1 MMMGSSD
8 STNDKIKY
16 RIEMLRILYARGY
29 SLILMNPAVPNF
41 ADYFDSN
48 QYFTLEELIRF
59 VEQGYGIVLC
69 KHKDG
74 RILIG
79 IDDIDIQDK
88 NILRAIESALGNTLV
103 QRKRR
108 GYHLLFFLLFFYSY
122 SYYVNGSDNVT
133 QGWYTITT
141 GILGNLTQVS
151 VRTRLICYII

>member
-59 VEQGYGIVLC
+59 VEQGYGIVLR

-74 RILIG
+74 RILID

-88 NILRAIESALGNTLV
+88 NILRAIESVLGNTLV
-103 QRKRR
+103 HRKRR
-108 GYHLLFFLLFFYSY
+108 GYHLLLFSPLFFYSY
-122 SYYVNGSDNVT
+122 YYYVNGSDNVT
-133 QGWYTITT
+133 QGWYTTAM
-141 GILGNLTQVS
+141 LGNLTQVS
-151 VRTRLICYII
+151 VRACLICYII

>member
-8 STNDKIKY
+8 STNGKIKY

-29 SLILMNPAVPNF
+29 NLILMKSAVPNF

-69 KHKDG
+69 KHRDG

-88 NILRAIESALGNTLV
+88 NLLRAIESALGNTLV

-108 GYHLLFFLLFFYSY
+108 GYHLLFYYYYYY

-141 GILGNLTQVS
+141 AMLGNLTQVS
-151 VRTRLICYII
+151 VRTCLICYII

>member
-29 SLILMNPAVPNF
+29 NLILMNPAVLNF
-41 ADYFDSN
+41 ADYFDNN

-69 KHKDG
+69 KQRDC

-79 IDDIDIQDK
+79 IDDIDVQDK
-88 NILRAIESALGNTLV
+88 NILRAIGSALGNTLV

-108 GYHLLFFLLFFYSY
+108 GYHLLLFYYYYSY
-122 SYYVNGSDNVT
+122 YYYVNGSDNVA
-133 QGWYTITT
+133 QGWYTIT
-141 GILGNLTQVS
+141 IAMLGNLMQVS
-151 VRTRLICYII
+151 VRACLICYII

>member
-1 MMMGSSD
+1 MMMNSSD
-8 STNDKIKY
+8 STKDEIKY

-29 SLILMNPAVPNF
+29 NLIPMNPAVLNF

-69 KHKDG
+69 KRRDG
-74 RILIG
+74 WILIG
-79 IDDIDIQDK
+79 IDDMDVQDK
-88 NILRAIESALGNTLV
+88 NILRAIESVLGNTLV
-103 QRKRR
+103 QMKRR
-108 GYHLLFFLLFFYSY
+108 GYHLLFYYYYYY

-141 GILGNLTQVS
+141 AMLGNLTQVS
-151 VRTRLICYII
+151 VRTCLICYII

>member
-29 SLILMNPAVPNF
+29 NLILMKPAVPNF

-69 KHKDG
+69 KQRDG

-79 IDDIDIQDK
+79 IDDIDVQDK
-88 NILRAIESALGNTLV
+88 NLLRAIESALGNTLV

-108 GYHLLFFLLFFYSY
+108 GYHLLFFYYY

-141 GILGNLTQVS
+141 AMLGNLTQVS
-151 VRTRLICYII
+151 VRTCLICYII

>member
-1 MMMGSSD
+1 MMMNSSD
-8 STNDKIKY
+8 STKDEIKY

-29 SLILMNPAVPNF
+29 NIILMNPAVPNF
-41 ADYFDSN
+41 DSK
-48 QYFTLEELIRF
+48 QYSTLEELIRF
-59 VEQGYGIVLC
+59 VEQGYGIVLY

-74 RILIG
+74 KILIG
-79 IDDIDIQDK
+79 IDIDVQDK
-88 NILRAIESALGNTLV
+88 NLLRAIGSALGNTLV

-108 GYHLLFFLLFFYSY
+108 GYHLLFYYYYYY

-151 VRTRLICYII
+151 VRACLICYII

>member
-1 MMMGSSD
+1 MMMDSSD
-8 STNDKIKY
+8 STRDKIKY
-16 RIEMLRILYARGY
+16 MIEMLRILYAGGY
-29 SLILMNPAVPNF
+29 NLILIKPAVLNF

-69 KHKDG
+69 KRRDG
-74 RILIG
+74 WILIG
-79 IDDIDIQDK
+79 IDDMDVQDK
-88 NILRAIESALGNTLV
+88 NILRAIESVLGNTLV

-108 GYHLLFFLLFFYSY
+108 GYHLLFFLY

-141 GILGNLTQVS
+141 AMLGNLTQVS
-151 VRTRLICYII
+151 VRTCLICYII

>member
-1 MMMGSSD
+1 MMMDSSD
-8 STNDKIKY
+8 STKGKIKY

-29 SLILMNPAVPNF
+29 NLILMKLAVPN
-41 ADYFDSN
+41 FDSN

-69 KHKDG
+69 KQRDG

-79 IDDIDIQDK
+79 IDIDIQDK

-108 GYHLLFFLLFFYSY
+108 GYHLLFYY
-122 SYYVNGSDNVT
+122 YYYYYVNGSDNVT
-133 QGWYTITT
+133 QEWHTITT
-141 GILGNLTQVS
+141 AMLGNLTQVS
-151 VRTRLICYII
+151 VRTCLICYII

>member
-1 MMMGSSD
+1 MMDSSD
-8 STNDKIKY
+8 NTKDEIEY

-29 SLILMNPAVPNF
+29 NLILIKPAVLNF

-79 IDDIDIQDK
+79 IDDMDVQDK
-88 NILRAIESALGNTLV
+88 NILRAIGSALGNTLV
-103 QRKRR
+103 QNTRR
-108 GYHLLFFLLFFYSY
+108 GYHLLFFSY
-122 SYYVNGSDNVT
+122 YYYVNGSDNVT

-141 GILGNLTQVS
+141 AMLGNLTQVS
-151 VRTRLICYII
+151 VRTCLICYII

>member
-1 MMMGSSD
+1 MMMDSSD
-8 STNDKIKY
+8 STKGKIKY

-79 IDDIDIQDK
+79 IDMDVQDK

-103 QRKRR
+103 QNTRR
-108 GYHLLFFLLFFYSY
+108 GYHLLFFY
-122 SYYVNGSDNVT
+122 SYYYYVK
-133 QGWYTITT
+133 GWYTITT
-141 GILGNLTQVS
+141 AMLGNLTQVS
-151 VRTRLICYII
+151 VRTCLICYII

>member
-8 STNDKIKY
+8 STKDEIKY

-29 SLILMNPAVPNF
+29 NLILMKSAVLNF

-69 KHKDG
+69 KQRDC

-79 IDDIDIQDK
+79 IDDIDVQDK
-88 NILRAIESALGNTLV
+88 NLLRAIESVLGNTLV

-108 GYHLLFFLLFFYSY
+108 GYHLLFS
-122 SYYVNGSDNVT
+122 SSSSIPI
-133 QGWYTITT
+133 TITLMVV
-141 GILGNLTQVS
+141 IM
-151 VRTRLICYII
+151 

>member
-1 MMMGSSD
+1 MMMDSSD
-8 STNDKIKY
+8 STKGKIKY

-29 SLILMNPAVPNF
+29 NLILMKLAVPNF

-79 IDDIDIQDK
+79 IDMDVQDK

-103 QRKRR
+103 QNTRR
-108 GYHLLFFLLFFYSY
+108 GYHLLFFY
-122 SYYVNGSDNVT
+122 SYYYYVK
-133 QGWYTITT
+133 GWYTITT
-141 GILGNLTQVS
+141 AMLGNLTQVS
-151 VRTRLICYII
+151 VRTCLICYII